1 MQPFQAVVKN
11 GRIVLDQP
19 TDLPE
24 GEVVTLIA
32 LEELLAE
39 AESGEVDG
47 MDGDEPIF
55 RFELPQRAWRQ
66 PKTMDARALLDEL
79 KSL

>member
-24 GEVVTLIA
+24 GEVVTLIV

-39 AESGEVDG
+39 AEH
-47 MDGDEPIF
+47 DGDDVEGEAPMF
-55 RFELPQRAWRQ
+55 RFELPQREYRK
-66 PKTMDARALLDEL
+66 PKMMDARALLDEL